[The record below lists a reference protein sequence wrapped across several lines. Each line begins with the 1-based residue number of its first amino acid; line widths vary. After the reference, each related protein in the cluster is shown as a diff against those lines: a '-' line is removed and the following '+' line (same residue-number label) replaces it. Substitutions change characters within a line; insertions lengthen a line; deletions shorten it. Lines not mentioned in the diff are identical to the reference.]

1 LTKKTARI
9 FPLVTSVARKQ
20 RGIKV
25 IQENALLTR
34 KELARQLSV
43 DPNTVE
49 KLAAAGRIPAPI
61 DLGVGGKKMLRW
73 RRTDWEQ
80 WLATGVVE
88 TAASNGGAT

>member
-1 LTKKTARI
+1 M
-9 FPLVTSVARKQ
+9 ARKQ
-20 RGIKV
+20 KGKKV

-73 RRTDWEQ
+73 RRSDWER
-80 WLATGVVE
+80 WLETGCVE
-88 TAASNGGAT
+88 TTPRHVASEVVQ

>member
-1 LTKKTARI
+1 MAKKTACI
-9 FPLVTSVARKQ
+9 VPPVTSVARKQ
-20 RGIKV
+20 RGMKV

-73 RRTDWEQ
+73 RRSDWER
-80 WLATGVVE
+80 WLTTGVVE
-88 TAASNGGAT
+88 PAASNGGAT

>member
-1 LTKKTARI
+1 M
-9 FPLVTSVARKQ
+9 
-20 RGIKV
+20 

-61 DLGVGGKKMLRW
+61 DLGVVGGKKMLRW
-73 RRTDWEQ
+73 RRADWEQ

-88 TAASNGGAT
+88 PPTTPNVAGEVAQ

>member
-1 LTKKTARI
+1 VWHANK
-9 FPLVTSVARKQ
+9 
-20 RGIKV
+20 GEHKV

-73 RRTDWEQ
+73 RRTDWER

-88 TAASNGGAT
+88 PPAAEVAP

>member
-1 LTKKTARI
+1 
-9 FPLVTSVARKQ
+9 VARKQ
-20 RGIKV
+20 RGMKV

-73 RRTDWEQ
+73 RRSDWER
-80 WLATGVVE
+80 WLTTGVVE
-88 TAASNGGAT
+88 PAASNGGAT

>member
-1 LTKKTARI
+1 MIT
-9 FPLVTSVARKQ
+9 
-20 RGIKV
+20 
-25 IQENALLTR
+25 ENALLTR

-73 RRTDWEQ
+73 RRTDWER

-88 TAASNGGAT
+88 SQSSESTGGAA